1 MFTLEGHQYA
11 VRRIKVGTALKPVS
25 WEGKGIVGLNATPL
39 FFKTVILSLTSVAT
53 MVRGKHAFQCLN
65 IEEGDQVGDL
75 CSAVV
80 QCFYSLVCNFP
91 QQ

>member
-25 WEGKGIVGLNATPL
+25 WEGKGIAGLNATPL

-53 MVRGKHAFQCLN
+53 MVRGKHFSLN